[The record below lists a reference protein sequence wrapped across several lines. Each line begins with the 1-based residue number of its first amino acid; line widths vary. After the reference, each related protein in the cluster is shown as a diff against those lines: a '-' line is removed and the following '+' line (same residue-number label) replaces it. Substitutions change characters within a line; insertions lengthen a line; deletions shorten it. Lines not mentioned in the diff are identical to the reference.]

1 MSHFDESIGARGKF
15 PDTTGRGAAYGAEL
29 ASNLA
34 VNGLDPP
41 RAYGEDGIQGAMRI
55 SRNFSRFLS
64 LGVVLV
70 AAQCV
75 LAQDPPPPAPSE
87 KIPPVKTDVL
97 SRITIEVTG
106 GEKDTPVE
114 NASVYVKYVEE
125 HKLWKDKKLELNVKT
140 NRDGVAR
147 VPNAPLGRVL
157 IQVIA
162 EGWKTYGRWYDVTDT
177 KQVFKIR
184 LQRPPKWY

>member
-1 MSHFDESIGARGKF
+1 MRARK
-15 PDTTGRGAAYGAEL
+15 
-29 ASNLA
+29 
-34 VNGLDPP
+34 
-41 RAYGEDGIQGAMRI
+41 
-55 SRNFSRFLS
+55 NFTRCLC
-64 LGVVLV
+64 LGVTFL
-70 AAQCV
+70 AAQGL
-75 LAQDPPPPAPSE
+75 LAQDPPPPAPNE
-87 KIPPVKTDVL
+87 KVPRVKTDVL
-97 SRITIEVTG
+97 SRITIEVSG

-125 HKLWKDKKLELNVKT
+125 RKLAKDKKLELNVKT
-140 NRDGVAR
+140 NRDGIAH

-162 EGWKTYGRWYDVTDT
+162 EGWKTYGRWYDITDT